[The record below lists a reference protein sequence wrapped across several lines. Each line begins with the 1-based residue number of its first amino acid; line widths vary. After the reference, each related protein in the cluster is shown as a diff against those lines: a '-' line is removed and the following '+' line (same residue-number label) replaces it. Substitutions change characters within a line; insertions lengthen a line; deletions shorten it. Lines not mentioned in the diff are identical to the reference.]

1 MNGASAHSFERRPD
15 ASKLRQKARS
25 VRLHN
30 AGKTLAALLA
40 ITMTVVGLAACGS
53 DDNHHDPASGAS
65 LGPAGTPT
73 CQGKNELTAEG
84 STAQQNAMAV
94 FSHVWGQYCPRKSV
108 SYNPTGSGAGRDQ
121 FIAGHVDF
129 AGSDSPLVADQI
141 LPATK
146 RCNGNPA
153 WDLPLVF
160 GPVALVFNLLEVK
173 TLTLNSDA
181 LARILTGRIAVWN
194 DPILTALNPGI
205 PMPDTR
211 IAPIYRMDSSGTTDN
226 VQKFLTAS
234 APESW
239 SRGVGTEFQGG
250 VGEGATKSS
259 GVIQAVRAT
268 RGALGYVEKGFA
280 DQAGLPY
287 AQLATV
293 GGVVPLT
300 TETASAAI
308 NTATFA
314 SSGNDLVLNLN
325 SMYDAQQPGAYP
337 LVLATYEIVC
347 SKGYDAETAKAIKS
361 FLTAAADTGQAN
373 LSSAGYIPLTDKVK
387 ERLVTAINA
396 MQ

>member
-1 MNGASAHSFERRPD
+1 MSLDNVG
-15 ASKLRQKARS
+15 KA
-25 VRLHN
+25 
-30 AGKTLAALLA
+30 LAAAVLT
-40 ITMTVVGLAACGS
+40 ITMTSAGLTACGS
-53 DDNHHDPASGAS
+53 DDNRHDPASGAS
-65 LGPAGTPT
+65 SGPAGTPT
-73 CQGKNELTAEG
+73 CGGKNELTAEG

-94 FSHVWGQYCPRKSV
+94 FGHVWGQYCPRKSV
-108 SYNPTGSGAGRDQ
+108 SYNPTGSGAGREQ

-129 AGSDSPLVADQI
+129 AGSDSPLIADQI

-160 GPVALVFNLLEVK
+160 GPVALVYNLPEAK
-173 TLTLNSDA
+173 TLIVNSDA
-181 LARILTGRIAVWN
+181 LARILTGRITFWN
-194 DPILTALNPGI
+194 DPVLTALNPGVAL
-205 PMPDTR
+205 PDIR

-226 VQKFLTAS
+226 VQKFLTAA

-239 SRGVGTEFQGG
+239 SQGVGTEFLGG

-268 RGALGYVEKGFA
+268 HGAIGYVEKGFA

-287 AQLATV
+287 AQLATAT
-293 GGVVPLT
+293 GVVPLT

-308 NTATFA
+308 DTATFVTG
-314 SSGNDLVLNLN
+314 GNDLVLNLN
-325 SMYDAQQPGAYP
+325 SMYAAQQPGAYP

-347 SKGYDAETAKAIKS
+347 SKGYDSETAKAIKS
-361 FLTAAADTGQAN
+361 FLSVAANTGQAN

-387 ERLVTAINA
+387 ERLITAINA

>member
-1 MNGASAHSFERRPD
+1 MTSA
-15 ASKLRQKARS
+15 
-25 VRLHN
+25 
-30 AGKTLAALLA
+30 
-40 ITMTVVGLAACGS
+40 GLTACGS

-65 LGPAGTPT
+65 SGPGDTPT
-73 CQGKNELTAEG
+73 CSGKGELTAEG

-108 SYNPTGSGAGRDQ
+108 SYNPTGSGAGREQ

-129 AGSDSPLVADQI
+129 AGSDSPLIADQI
-141 LPATK
+141 MPATK

-160 GPVALVFNLLEVK
+160 GPVALVYNLPEVK

-194 DPILTALNPGI
+194 DPVLTALNPGI
-205 PMPDTR
+205 AMPDTK
-211 IAPIYRMDSSGTTDN
+211 ITSIYRVDSSGTTDN

-239 SRGVGTEFQGG
+239 SKGVGTEFQGG
-250 VGEGATKSS
+250 VGEGAAKSS

-268 RGALGYVEKGFA
+268 HGAIGYVEKGFA

-287 AQLATV
+287 AQLATA

-300 TETASAAI
+300 TETASTAI
-308 NTATFA
+308 NTATFV
-314 SSGNDLVLNLN
+314 SGGNDLVLNLN
-325 SMYDAQQPGAYP
+325 SMYAAQQPGAYP

-347 SKGYDAETAKAIKS
+347 SKGYDAETATAIKS
-361 FLTAAADTGQAN
+361 FLAVAANTGQAN